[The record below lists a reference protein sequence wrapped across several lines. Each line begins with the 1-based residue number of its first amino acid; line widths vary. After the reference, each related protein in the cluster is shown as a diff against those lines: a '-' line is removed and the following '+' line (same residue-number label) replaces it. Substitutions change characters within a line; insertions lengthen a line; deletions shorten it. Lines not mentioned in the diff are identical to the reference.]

1 MKALANL
8 SIRNKLVGI
17 ILVAT
22 ILPLS
27 AGFGLVVF
35 KSLASFKEDLQ
46 ANTRVITQLASDY
59 SAFYLFFPDEYLDE
73 ATSILSR
80 LCENPSVTDAYLYLG
95 DDLYAHH
102 SRSGTVTLPD
112 EKREGCWPS
121 DGFIH
126 CFVPV
131 PRLNPKTG
139 KEDILGGIFVRST
152 TEPLRQQMR
161 DYLIFMAGLMVAV
174 VIAAALL
181 AYLLQG
187 VISKPILDLA
197 ERAQHISS
205 AADYSIRVTSPG
217 KDEIGIL
224 YDGFNDML
232 EQIQRRQEELERS
245 NRDLD
250 QFAHV
255 ASHDLKAPLR
265 AITTLSTWI
274 EEDLKDTLSPETS
287 EQMRLLRHRVRR
299 MDGLIEGILQYSR
312 VARMDSRGER
322 VDVGRLLAELVEL
335 IDPPEGFQVVIGPDM
350 PILITKRLRLE
361 QVFSN
366 LITNAI
372 KYHDRRDG
380 RVEITVRQEGD
391 VFEFA
396 VSDDGP
402 GIAPEHHDRIFM
414 MFQTLQPRDV
424 VESTGLGL
432 SLVKKLVE
440 EEGGTICLESEVG
453 AGAIFR
459 FTWPAV
465 HDGTSAKDS
474 RS

>member
-1 MKALANL
+1 MKPLANL

-22 ILPLS
+22 ILPLVP
-27 AGFGLVVF
+27 GFT
-35 KSLASFKEDLQ
+35 LAIRTSIRSFEDALLETTNGIAQ
-46 ANTRVITQLASDY
+46 GASDY
-59 SAFYLFFPDEYLDE
+59 SAINLLFEELQEQAEKDLQKLVEGTPFI
-73 ATSILSR
+73 TG
-80 LCENPSVTDAYLYLG
+80 AYLYKADGKRYAGYGKSDSLMEFAGLG
-95 DDLYAHH
+95 DDFCELTDGYVYC
-102 SRSGTVTLPD
+102 RTPVIRKEEGKQEEEFLGTL
-112 EKREGCWPS
+112 C
-121 DGFIH
+121 
-126 CFVPV
+126 
-131 PRLNPKTG
+131 L
-139 KEDILGGIFVRST
+139 LAT
-152 TEPLRQQMR
+152 TESYQKRVR
-161 DYLIFMAGLMVAV
+161 EYLIYMAGLMVAV
-174 VIAAALL
+174 VVAAALL

-187 VISKPILDLA
+187 VISTPILHLA
-197 ERAQHISS
+197 EKAQHISS
-205 AADYSIRVTSPG
+205 DADYSIRVTSPG
-217 KDEIGIL
+217 KDEIGLL

-232 EQIQRRQEELERS
+232 EQIQLRQEELERS

-274 EEDLKDTLSPETS
+274 EEDLTDKLSPETS

-312 VARMDSRGER
+312 VGRMDSHGER

-335 IDPPEGFQVVIGPDM
+335 IDPPDGSQVVIGPGM
-350 PILITKRLRLE
+350 PTLITKRLRLE

-372 KYHDRRDG
+372 KYHHRRDG
-380 RVEITVRQEGD
+380 RVEITARREGD
-391 VFEFA
+391 VYEFA

-402 GIAPEHHDRIFM
+402 GIAPEHHERIFM

-440 EEGGTICLESEVG
+440 EEGGTLRIESEVG
-453 AGAIFR
+453 AGAI
-459 FTWPAV
+459 
-465 HDGTSAKDS
+465 
-474 RS
+474 